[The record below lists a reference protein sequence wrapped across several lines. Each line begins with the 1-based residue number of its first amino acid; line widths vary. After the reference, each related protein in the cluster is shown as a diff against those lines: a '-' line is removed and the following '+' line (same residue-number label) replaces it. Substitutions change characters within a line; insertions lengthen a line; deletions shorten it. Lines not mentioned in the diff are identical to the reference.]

1 MIPDWKACPKCGEK
15 LGRWK
20 FRIVHDLLAGW
31 FYQCACGYESRKVSD
46 EKALEKMR
54 G

>member
-1 MIPDWKACPKCGEK
+1 MNACPKCGEK

-31 FYQCACGYESRKVSD
+31 FYKCNCGYESRKVKN
-46 EKALEKMR
+46 EKLLKKEVK
-54 G
+54 